1 MIIAIDGSAGSGKG
15 TLAKNLSTKL
25 NLKHLDT
32 GVLFRII
39 ALHAIDLGIDDEDEY
54 LKELSRK
61 LTIENVEKIKVTEKE
76 KLKSE
81 KISKRSSEIAI
92 KSDIRN
98 EIVIFQREY
107 ANYAKSTYNG
117 IILDGRDIGTVVFP
131 NADFKFFLYAK
142 PEIRAKRRFSEI
154 NKDDINYDSVLDN
167 LNYRDITDSTRKI
180 APLKKAYDAHSI
192 DVSDLSID
200 QVFEKVL
207 SIIEK

>member
-1 MIIAIDGSAGSGKG
+1 MDGSSK
-15 TLAKNLSTKL
+15 
-25 NLKHLDT
+25 DFVQ
-32 GVLFRII
+32 VLQKAVIVIQSHDR
-39 ALHAIDLGIDDEDEY
+39 EY
-54 LKELSRK
+54 LEIDKAISYTDPVKRTDISVLPSDRYR
-61 LTIENVEKIKVTEKE
+61 LTCIIDYQYPWLGTQYFTIHSISDFAKE
-76 KLKSE
+76 KTVREHVYSHLREFSE
-81 KISKRSSEIAI
+81 NRST
-92 KSDIRN
+92 
-98 EIVIFQREY
+98 VI
-107 ANYAKSTYNG
+107 
-117 IILDGRDIGTVVFP
+117 DGRDIGTVVFP